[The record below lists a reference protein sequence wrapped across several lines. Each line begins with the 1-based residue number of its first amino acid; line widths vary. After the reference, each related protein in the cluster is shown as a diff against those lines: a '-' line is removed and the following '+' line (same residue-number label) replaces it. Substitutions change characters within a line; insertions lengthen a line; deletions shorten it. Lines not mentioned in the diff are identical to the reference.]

1 MKSSKDRLI
10 TFMFEKKNTRA
21 NAVQI
26 SESWRKVVSNHSNL
40 PEVAKKILGELT
52 VASILLSSSI
62 KNKGS
67 VSLQLLGHG
76 PIKLAFAECESDYT
90 FRSTIKI
97 SDRVND
103 FDSLSF
109 KEIFQINDRSTFSVS
124 INSKDTN
131 KPPYQGIIPV
141 EGKNLSQVLK
151 NYLKNSEQICS
162 DIILCADLK
171 TAKGML
177 IQKMP
182 NSKEDD
188 KTEWVKL
195 LKIFSNLN
203 PYELVQD
210 DMKKLSEC
218 VFEELK
224 PKKLKDHPLTFGCKC
239 SKYKVESIIKQMGK
253 EESEKLLMSKGI
265 ICITCNFCNSVYNYS
280 KKSCEKL
287 FSKNS
292 LSH

>member
-1 MKSSKDRLI
+1 
-10 TFMFEKKNTRA
+10 MFEKKNTRA
-21 NAVQI
+21 NAAQI
-26 SESWRKVVSNHSNL
+26 SESWRKVILNHSNL
-40 PEVAKKILGELT
+40 PEIAKNILGELT

-67 VSLQLLGHG
+67 VALQLLGHG

-90 FRSTIKI
+90 FRSTMKI
-97 SDRVND
+97 SDSVKD
-103 FDSLSF
+103 FDSLNF

-124 INSKDTN
+124 INSKDKN

-151 NYLKNSEQICS
+151 NYLTNSEQICS
-162 DIILCADLK
+162 DIILSANLK
-171 TAKGML
+171 TAKGIL

-182 NSKEDD
+182 DPDEDD
-188 KTEWVKL
+188 KSEWVKL

-203 PYELVQD
+203 PCELVQD
-210 DMKKLSEC
+210 DIKKLSEC
-218 VFEELK
+218 IFEELN
-224 PKKLKDHPLTFGCKC
+224 PKKLKDNPLNFGCKC
-239 SKYKVESIIKQMGK
+239 SKYKVESIIKQMGR
-253 EESEKLLMSKGI
+253 EESEKLLKSKGM

-280 KKSCEKL
+280 KKSCDKL